1 MFVTVILGEG
11 RVEIFNLN
19 CRIVN
24 FVHCLKER
32 CSLDPQGGVDL
43 MDRTGELM
51 NLTESERS
59 TDLLSTLLRD
69 RQSYILICVSRIEG
83 SEDLHYSTIH
93 DGDTGNSNPEL
104 EAIFRKLSNPSK
116 KQPKKGPPK
125 KGSVNQLKIK
135 TGTTSMKSIISAP
148 ST

>member
-32 CSLDPQGGVDL
+32 CNLDPQGGLDL
-43 MDRTGELM
+43 MNRTGELM
-51 NLTESERS
+51 NLTESEHS

-69 RQSYILICVSRIEG
+69 RQSYILICVSQ
-83 SEDLHYSTIH
+83 
-93 DGDTGNSNPEL
+93 
-104 EAIFRKLSNPSK
+104 IFRKLSNPSK
-116 KQPKKGPPK
+116 KHTKKGPPK
-125 KGSVNQLKIK
+125 KGSVNQLKNK

>member
-32 CSLDPQGGVDL
+32 CNLDPQGGLDL
-43 MDRTGELM
+43 MNRTGELM
-51 NLTESERS
+51 NLTESEHS

-69 RQSYILICVSRIEG
+69 RQSYILICIEG
-83 SEDLHYSTIH
+83 NEDLHYSTIH
-93 DGDTGNSNPEL
+93 DGDIGNSNAEL
-104 EAIFRKLSNPSK
+104 EEIFRKLSNPSK
-116 KQPKKGPPK
+116 KHTKKGPPK
-125 KGSVNQLKIK
+125 KGSVNQLKNK

>member
-32 CSLDPQGGVDL
+32 CNLDPQGGLDL
-43 MDRTGELM
+43 MNRTGELM
-51 NLTESERS
+51 NLTESEHS
-59 TDLLSTLLRD
+59 
-69 RQSYILICVSRIEG
+69 IEG
-83 SEDLHYSTIH
+83 NEDLHYSTIH
-93 DGDTGNSNPEL
+93 DGDIGNSNAEL
-104 EAIFRKLSNPSK
+104 EEIFRKLSNPSK
-116 KQPKKGPPK
+116 KHTKKGPPK
-125 KGSVNQLKIK
+125 KGSVNQLKNK